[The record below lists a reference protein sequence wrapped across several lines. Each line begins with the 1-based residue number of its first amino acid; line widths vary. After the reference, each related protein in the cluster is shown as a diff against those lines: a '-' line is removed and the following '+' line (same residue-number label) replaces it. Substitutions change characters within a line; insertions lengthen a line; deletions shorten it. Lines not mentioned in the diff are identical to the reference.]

1 MNETAS
7 RELMIPQQM
16 DDLQR
21 NLEALGK
28 AVDSLSMR
36 LNKISTPA
44 GPQVESNTKSP
55 VHPCDFAEQ
64 LAEKSRL
71 ARRLGEL
78 VESME
83 SRLEL

>member
-7 RELMIPQQM
+7 RELMIPKQM
-16 DDLQR
+16 DELQIA
-21 NLEALGK
+21 LESLGK
-28 AVDSLSMR
+28 SIESLSMR
-36 LNKISTPA
+36 LNRVSTQA
-44 GPQVESNTKSP
+44 GPQVESNSKAP
-55 VHPCDFAEQ
+55 IYPCDFAES

-71 ARRLGEL
+71 ARRLREL

>member
-1 MNETAS
+1 MNEIAS

-21 NLEALGK
+21 NLETLGK
-28 AVDSLSMR
+28 AIESLSMR
-36 LNKISTPA
+36 LNKVSTPA
-44 GPQVESNTKSP
+44 GPQVESNAKNP
-55 VHPCDFAEQ
+55 VHPCDFAEA

-71 ARRLGEL
+71 VRRLREI
-78 VESME
+78 VESTE